1 MLWLRSYKST
11 IASCMNRDE
20 MIVQVLITSVHN
32 CATSGS
38 RYVTNNITVRIR
50 IDVLVVARHYSVST
64 ELYDSAITSTKAEA
78 ADALQVEV
86 DHEDANERQKERAIL
101 EVTT

>member
-1 MLWLRSYKST
+1 MCWWSR
-11 IASCMNRDE
+11 
-20 MIVQVLITSVHN
+20 IT
-32 CATSGS
+32 
-38 RYVTNNITVRIR
+38 
-50 IDVLVVARHYSVST
+50 T
-64 ELYDSAITSTKAEA
+64 ELYDNAITSTKSEA